1 MRRAS
6 IVIAIAV
13 AAWLI
18 LLVFPSIA
26 FRLGW
31 LVFVAF
37 LAIVG
42 GATFRRS
49 STGRRSGLLFV
60 LLLAFLPL
68 WVMGAFG
75 LYCLL
80 MGIDASYDP
89 IRR

>member
-1 MRRAS
+1 MRRTS
-6 IVIAIAV
+6 IVVAVAV

-18 LLVFPSIA
+18 FLVTPTMA

-31 LVFVAF
+31 LVFAAF

-42 GATFRRS
+42 WATVRHS
-49 STGRRSGLLFV
+49 SLGRRSGVLFV
-60 LLLAFLPL
+60 LLLALLPL

-80 MGIDASYDP
+80 MGIDGSYEP
-89 IRR
+89 TPR